1 MGGSAFTLSTHGF
14 TTSRMTQTQYS
25 ALSKSILPLLQL
37 YFRTVLIPPE
47 APGKLSYGDLDIM
60 VRKPLDLHPHD
71 AILQFCSH
79 ALGDRC
85 KAFIYNLPTTNI
97 AVVCEDIVVQ
107 LDVHVLEQDE
117 VWEIDYWMHSWGDM
131 GMIVSS
137 LIKAWGLRL
146 SASRGLWVEIPGR
159 PVFGLSFCMEQIARF
174 LGLDWQRYQWGF
186 ASVEDL
192 FEWIEGIVIN
202 GEKVGVKSKGKLE
215 MKMHNDRPMWVAFWS
230 RGENVAYA
238 PSDEEKR
245 KVFEQALDYFGKRK
259 EFDDIMAQL
268 AKERCAK
275 AKFNGKKVMEWT
287 GAYGKNLGEL
297 MKALKQDERVK
308 NVDNLIA
315 TEDEDIKAVVL
326 EYHNRMSCQRTVV

>member
-1 MGGSAFTLSTHGF
+1 M
-14 TTSRMTQTQYS
+14 
-25 ALSKSILPLLQL
+25 
-37 YFRTVLIPPE
+37 
-47 APGKLSYGDLDIM
+47 
-60 VRKPLDLHPHD
+60 
-71 AILQFCSH
+71 
-79 ALGDRC
+79 
-85 KAFIYNLPTTNI
+85 
-97 AVVCEDIVVQ
+97 VQ
-107 LDVHVLEQDE
+107 LDVHVVEQDE
-117 VWEIDYWMHSWGDM
+117 MWEIDYWMHSWGDM

-159 PVFGLSFCMEQIARF
+159 PVFGLSFCMERIARF
-174 LGLDWQRYQWGF
+174 LGLDWQRYQQDF

-192 FEWIEGIVIN
+192 FEWIEEITIN

-230 RGENVAYA
+230 RGEDVAYA

-275 AKFNGKKVMEWT
+275 AKFNGEKVMEWT

-308 NVDNLIA
+308 NVNNLMA
-315 TEDEDIKAVVL
+315 MEDEEVKAIVL
-326 EYHNRMSCQRTVV
+326 EYHNRMSCRRTVV